1 MERNDYAPTPLQ
13 SAALTIPAAGTYL
26 GVSSD
31 TIRRLVRAGT
41 IPHARIGSSIR
52 IRRTDLEAYLDGQT
66 TRQWQPVDGRGQH
79 RDKKP
84 RVA

>member
-1 MERNDYAPTPLQ
+1 MEQAVYPQATFS

-52 IRRTDLEAYLDGQT
+52 IRRVDLEAYLEGQT
-66 TRQWQPVDGRGQH
+66 TREWRPMDGRGQH
-79 RDKKP
+79 RAD
-84 RVA
+84 